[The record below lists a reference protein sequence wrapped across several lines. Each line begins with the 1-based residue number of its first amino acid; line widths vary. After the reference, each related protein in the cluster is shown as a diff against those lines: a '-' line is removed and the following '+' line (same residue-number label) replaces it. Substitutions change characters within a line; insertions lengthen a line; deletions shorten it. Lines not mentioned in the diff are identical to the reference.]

1 MSKVTSIAII
11 ASVAT
16 LVSGCV
22 VMAINKR
29 RKAKKP
35 SVMEAGVEAVK
46 ATMDKHPENEA
57 VQTLGKEAIDAMQTA

>member
-11 ASVAT
+11 ASV
-16 LVSGCV
+16 S
-22 VMAINKR
+22 MAAFGAVAVCIAKH
-29 RKAKKP
+29 RKTKKP
-35 SVMEAGVEAVK
+35 SVMEAGAEAVQ

>member
-1 MSKVTSIAII
+1 
-11 ASVAT
+11 
-16 LVSGCV
+16 
-22 VMAINKR
+22 MAINKR
-29 RKAKKP
+29 RNAKKP